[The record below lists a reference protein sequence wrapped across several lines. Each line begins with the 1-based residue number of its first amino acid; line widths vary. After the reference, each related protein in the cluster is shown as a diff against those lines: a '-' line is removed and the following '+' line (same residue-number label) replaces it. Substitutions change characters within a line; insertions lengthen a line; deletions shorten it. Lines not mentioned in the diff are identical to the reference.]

1 MRAGGGDTRANSVP
15 GHGEELMMNAHLDDH
30 AIVNGTDRRT
40 AVGGR
45 ERVPLPRAFEL
56 IDAMREDFVPRL
68 KIETSAIGGAVGRTL
83 AADVVAALDAPPFD
97 ISAMDG
103 YAVHTA
109 DHGLRRLA
117 GEVFAGQADRELG
130 RGDAMY
136 IGTGARLPSGA
147 NAVLKVEDAIA
158 GDGVVEGPAISPY
171 ENVVRQGSDFRKG
184 TVLVARE
191 TVVSPSM
198 IGLIHASG
206 AGECRVYQRPRF
218 GVISTG
224 DEIEDGSVR
233 DINGPLVCAMLS
245 AWGCEAVHV
254 GSVGDSAEALQTLL
268 DSVRDSYDALVT
280 IGGVSVGRKDNV
292 AHVALDGDVVFHGVA
307 VRPGKPFITWR
318 LGETPVFSLPGKPTG
333 SFTAMQLLVRRFV
346 RGPAPERTAT
356 LPISTEIHLDTPGF
370 DYVVYLQLRDG
381 RAHPVMCRD
390 SAYEYADAA
399 GYPVSTVASCLYPTV
414 SDGYLVTHDHIWA
427 GQMVTV
433 HLI

>member
-1 MRAGGGDTRANSVP
+1 
-15 GHGEELMMNAHLDDH
+15 MNAHLDDH
-30 AIVNGTDRRT
+30 AIVTGTDRRT
-40 AVGGR
+40 MAGGR
-45 ERVPLPRAFEL
+45 ERVSLPRAFEL
-56 IDAMREDFVPRL
+56 IDAMREAFVPRL
-68 KIETSAIGGAVGRTL
+68 EIETSTSSGAVGRTL
-83 AADVVAALDAPPFD
+83 ADDVAAALDSPPFD

-103 YAVHTA
+103 YAVNTA
-109 DHGLRRLA
+109 DRGARRLV
-117 GEVFAGQADRELG
+117 GEVFAGQGGRLLG

-147 NAVLKVEDAIA
+147 DAVLKVEDVIA
-158 GDGVVEGPAISPY
+158 GNGVVEGPAIPPY
-171 ENVVRQGSDFRKG
+171 ENVVRRGSDFRKG
-184 TVLVARE
+184 TVLLAKE

-198 IGLIHASG
+198 IGLLHASG
-206 AGECRVYQRPRF
+206 AGECRVYRRPRF

-224 DEIEDGSVR
+224 DEIEDGSVP

-245 AWGCEAVHV
+245 AWGCDVAHV

-268 DSVRDSYDALVT
+268 NGVRDSFDALVT

-318 LGETPVFSLPGKPTG
+318 LGQTPIFSLPGKPTG

-346 RGPAPERTAT
+346 QGTARERTAT

-390 SAYEYADAA
+390 SAYEYADAEL
-399 GYPVSTVASCLYPTV
+399 YPVSTVASCLYPTV
-414 SDGYLVTHDHIWA
+414 SDGFLITHDHIGA
-427 GQMVTV
+427 DEMVTV